1 MGRIDFTRPAQEI
14 DRLIRGLTP
23 WPSAYAGYRGKQLK
37 IWRAAPTLAVNTC
50 GRRPGEILSVE
61 KDSVTVATGEGGLR
75 ILELQLEGKKR
86 MTARDF
92 LLGVRMT
99 PGEVLTG
106 KTEG

>member
-1 MGRIDFTRPAQEI
+1 M
-14 DRLIRGLTP
+14 
-23 WPSAYAGYRGKQLK
+23 
-37 IWRAAPTLAVNTC
+37 
-50 GRRPGEILSVE
+50 E

-106 KTEG
+106 RTEG